1 MACFNDCAK
10 LQPASNMDLA
20 APLLVLWVPS
30 PSAFSHPKR
39 LAALPSLS
47 VKLSP
52 VSAGPGCSPVRARRG
67 AFSQKGHTEQDSCGT
82 RISNDPFGYLAQKRL
97 RAILEPP
104 AKCFLLRS
112 FSTAAALSAE
122 SSSIIQRCSCLT
134 NGGHSDWARSKNAQL
149 THTARTSAS
158 DGGFLSEI
166 LEIRL

>member
-52 VSAGPGCSPVRARRG
+52 VSAGPGCSPVRTRRR
-67 AFSQKGHTEQDSCGT
+67 AFSQNILGRTAVERVSQTTHSGT
-82 RISNDPFGYLAQKRL
+82 
-97 RAILEPP
+97 
-104 AKCFLLRS
+104 
-112 FSTAAALSAE
+112 
-122 SSSIIQRCSCLT
+122 
-134 NGGHSDWARSKNAQL
+134 
-149 THTARTSAS
+149 
-158 DGGFLSEI
+158 
-166 LEIRL
+166 